1 VVLGGCSFTLSTRH
15 GGGKAIVLEGLIL
28 AGLVAFLVVLLLHPV
43 QRYWLHGPILD
54 AQVQIDAEAGGHWR
68 KPTSGSVEPTL
79 VFRYVAKMP
88 DGTHADVWL
97 PYRVPL
103 GTTIEIEFTRGLI
116 TDTVFVTAVT
126 KVDTLEN

>member
-1 VVLGGCSFTLSTRH
+1 MTLSARYS
-15 GGGKAIVLEGLIL
+15 GSKAIVVQGLLLI
-28 AGLVAFLVVLLLHPV
+28 GLVALLVVLLLDPA
-43 QRYWLHGPILD
+43 QRYWLHGPLLN
-54 AQVQIDAEAGGHWR
+54 AKVQIDAEAGGHWR

-97 PYRVPL
+97 PHRVPL
-103 GTTIEIEFTRGLI
+103 GTTIEIRFTRGLI

-126 KVDTLEN
+126 KVDTVEP